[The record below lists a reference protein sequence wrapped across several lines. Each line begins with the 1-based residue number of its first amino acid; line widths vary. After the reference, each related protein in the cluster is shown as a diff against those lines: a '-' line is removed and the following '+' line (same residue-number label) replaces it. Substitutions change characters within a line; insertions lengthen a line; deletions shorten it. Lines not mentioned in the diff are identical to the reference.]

1 MKISEL
7 QDIAEK
13 LLDAYGS
20 GRHFEIIK
28 AEKMGHFEDEVDG
41 WRLEIR
47 EVKEP
52 KIAQAE
58 NDEGAENENHE

>member
-20 GRHFEIIK
+20 GRHWEVTAATK
-28 AEKMGHFEDEVDG
+28 EGDCWLLTVQELKDDEKT
-41 WRLEIR
+41 
-47 EVKEP
+47 
-52 KIAQAE
+52 
-58 NDEGAENENHE
+58 EGAENENHE

>member
-20 GRHFEIIK
+20 GRHWEIIS
-28 AEKMGHFEDEVDG
+28 ASNLGGDG
-41 WRLEIR
+41 WLIT
-47 EVKEP
+47 VK
-52 KIAQAE
+52 KY
-58 NDEGAENENHE
+58 DEGTKSKGAKNESNK

>member
-20 GRHFEIIK
+20 GRHWEVTAATKEGDCWLITVQK
-28 AEKMGHFEDEVDG
+28 YDEDE
-41 WRLEIR
+41 
-47 EVKEP
+47 KT
-52 KIAQAE
+52 
-58 NDEGAENENHE
+58 EGAENENHE

>member
-20 GRHFEIIK
+20 GRHWEVTAATKEGDCWLITVQK
-28 AEKMGHFEDEVDG
+28 YDED
-41 WRLEIR
+41 
-47 EVKEP
+47 K
-52 KIAQAE
+52 KT
-58 NDEGAENENHE
+58 EGAENADNE

>member
-20 GRHFEIIK
+20 GRHWEVTAATK
-28 AEKMGHFEDEVDG
+28 EDGCWLITVQEY
-41 WRLEIR
+41 
-47 EVKEP
+47 KEP
-52 KIAQAE
+52 TE
-58 NDEGAENENHE
+58 SEGAENDSNK